1 MKRDE
6 VALVLFRLVL
16 KVISVDNNYIIQY
29 PAGFTRIRCKK
40 KNPIHPK
47 FIIYHFTNGRQPV
60 LQYRCSFCFSRKE
73 GFILEGAFTQFWST
87 VLAPVLVGIVVA
99 TYTYWLNHR

>member
-47 FIIYHFTNGRQPV
+47 FIIIISPMAVSQ
-60 LQYRCSFCFSRKE
+60 
-73 GFILEGAFTQFWST
+73 
-87 VLAPVLVGIVVA
+87 
-99 TYTYWLNHR
+99 

>member
-29 PAGFTRIRCKK
+29 PAGFTRI
-40 KNPIHPK
+40 
-47 FIIYHFTNGRQPV
+47 
-60 LQYRCSFCFSRKE
+60 
-73 GFILEGAFTQFWST
+73 
-87 VLAPVLVGIVVA
+87 
-99 TYTYWLNHR
+99 